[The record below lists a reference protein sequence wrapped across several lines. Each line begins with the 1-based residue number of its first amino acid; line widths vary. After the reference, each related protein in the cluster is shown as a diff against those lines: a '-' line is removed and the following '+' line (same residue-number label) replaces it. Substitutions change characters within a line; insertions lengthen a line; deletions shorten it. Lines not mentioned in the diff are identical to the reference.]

1 MPTEAEIVNAKSV
14 IQSEE
19 SALQNVEDALARGQE
34 AHNASVLEADELKD
48 KEIAAILER
57 HEAQVLRL
65 NAFWEQKRAELS
77 AQRKDIEG
85 RLAHQREFVAPV
97 KWLPSEVLSEIFTV
111 YVDCGDTP
119 WTLLCVCR
127 LWKGV
132 AISTPRIWRFI
143 QIDRDE
149 GRFNSGTSFQNC
161 FTSAHLERALSRTG
175 AAPLHISIALPRDI
189 RDRSVDLDRIFALFG
204 TLTKV
209 LSRCDTLKLKDTDRF
224 FSAEDQGL
232 FTTLQFPIS
241 SSLKCLCIGYGWE
254 SSGIAQKLLVA
265 SNHES
270 AAVREFSLRSNHR
283 DSLVHSLSNHQNL
296 LKRLIS
302 FSASDFRV
310 PKDLFAAMRSL
321 TCFSQA
327 DKALALP
334 EVSSVTDLLEEAEF
348 SRTTFLEF
356 SAHQFGNLKKLVIHW
371 CTIPMQPG
379 AIKAPILDTLIFK
392 GRSWLP
398 ILVFECPSLSRLEL
412 EDGPSTKSEARKEL
426 NQIWGPEQSF
436 GHLKTLKIDLV
447 MSDAVLVSILKKLP
461 FLEHLSLY
469 INRQH
474 RIIIKNIAVPGDTFF
489 NSLLITNSH
498 RLGFL
503 QNLRTLSLRSND
515 LYSPESLLIGLR
527 AGMKRVVRSRQ
538 HAAPLWSAALEIM
551 WEQNRRELVNKEE
564 FTACEEMQ

>member
-57 HEAQVLRL
+57 HNAQVLQL
-65 NAFWEQKRAELS
+65 TTSWEKKRAELG
-77 AQRKDIEG
+77 AQGKDIEG
-85 RLAHQREFVAPV
+85 RLARQRAFVAPV

-132 AISTPRIWRFI
+132 ASSTPRTWRFI

-149 GRFNSGTSFQNC
+149 GRFDSGTSFQNC
-161 FTSAHLERALSRTG
+161 FTSAHLERAISRTG
-175 AAPLHISIALPRDI
+175 AAPLHISIALPQDI
-189 RDRSVDLDRIFALFG
+189 RDRAVDLDRIFALFG

-209 LSRCDTLKLKDTDRF
+209 LSRCDTLKLKDAYSF
-224 FSAEDQGL
+224 FSAEDQEL
-232 FTTLQFPIS
+232 FATLQFPIS
-241 SSLKCLCIGYGWE
+241 SSLKCLCIGSGWE
-254 SSGIAQKLLVA
+254 RSGIAHKLLVA

-270 AAVREFSLRSNHR
+270 AAVREFSLKSKNR

-310 PKDLFAAMRSL
+310 PKDLFTVMRSL

-327 DKALALP
+327 DWDFALP
-334 EVSSVTDLLEEAEF
+334 EVLEPLEEAEF
-348 SRTTFLEF
+348 FRAMFQSF
-356 SAHQFGNLKKLVIHW
+356 STHQFGNLKRLVLHW
-371 CTIPMQPG
+371 CAIPLQPR
-379 AIKAPILDTLIFK
+379 AIKVPILDTLIF
-392 GRSWLP
+392 GGSSWLP

-436 GHLKTLKIDLV
+436 VHLKTLKVDLV

-461 FLEHLSLY
+461 PLEHLSLF
-469 INRQH
+469 INRKN
-474 RIIIKNIAVPGDTFF
+474 RYTIKNIAVPGETFF

-515 LYSPESLLIGLR
+515 LYAPESLLVGLR
-527 AGMKRVVRSRQ
+527 AAMKRVVRSRQ
-538 HAAPLWSAALEIM
+538 HAAPLWSAALEIIR
-551 WEQNRRELVNKEE
+551 EQNRREVVNKEE
-564 FTACEEMQ
+564 FTVCEEMQ